1 MEILSAEDV
10 LRNGIEFDG
19 DVCYSGENYDQVCT
33 NEVSE
38 GGVPIN
44 GILYERYKNGN
55 LCYYSFYQDGIPHG
69 PCVHFYESGKI
80 QSYCVMDTATVEGEM
95 VELYENGNVKL
106 REYSQYGYTLRMQKF
121 DVAGNLIDEK
131 KELREDERAAY
142 EKCVTYYEHW
152 EDKKRYINIQNELR
166 KQTDFNN
173 SVNIEKIK
181 NVAGV
186 DLAYW
191 NVDGEEYAA
200 CCIVVLDYATK
211 EVVEKKYVVG
221 KVTVPYISG
230 CLAFREM
237 PFFLQAYGKIESDV
251 DVWFFDGNGY
261 LHPQHMGLASHAG
274 IAINSPTVGIAKS
287 YLKIYK
293 AEFCMPDE
301 EQFSYSDIK
310 VGKEVYGRVLRTQS
324 GVKPVYL
331 SIGNKID
338 LDTAMQLTDSL
349 VTKESHIPLPTRL
362 ADIMTHE
369 IRNMYT

>member
-10 LRNGIEFDG
+10 LRNGIEFEG
-19 DVCYSGENYDQVCT
+19 DVCYSGETYDQVCT

-44 GILYERYKNGN
+44 GILYERYENGS
-55 LCYYSFYQDGIPHG
+55 LRYYSFYQDGTPHG
-69 PCVHFYESGKI
+69 PCVRFYESGKVE
-80 QSYCVMDTATVEGEM
+80 SYCVMDTGTVEGEY

-106 REYSQYGYTLRMQKF
+106 REYRQYGFLLRMQEF
-121 DVAGNLIDEK
+121 DMQGRLINEK
-131 KELREDERAAY
+131 KELREDEKTAY
-142 EKCVTYYEHW
+142 EKCAEYYTHW
-152 EDKKRYINIQNELR
+152 EDRKRYIKIQDELQ
-166 KQTDFNN
+166 KQIDFNN

-181 NVAGV
+181 IVAGV

-191 NVDGEEYAA
+191 NVAGEEYAA
-200 CCIVVLDYATK
+200 CCIVVLDYLTK

-237 PFFLQAYGKIESDV
+237 PFFLQAYEKVETDV

-261 LHPQHMGLASHAG
+261 LHPHHMGLATHAG
-274 IAINSPTVGIAKS
+274 IVINKPTVGIAKS

-338 LDTAMQLTDSL
+338 LDTAMQLANSL